1 MSSMT
6 KKDKVLAKVF
16 ESTDVKSVT
25 FSELKSA
32 LKAKGFHHD
41 RSNGDHD
48 IWINIGRDMTLNIQP
63 RKNDKKMSKPYQVRQ
78 LRELLSAKN

>member
-1 MSSMT
+1 MT

-16 ESTDVKSVT
+16 ESTDVTSVT
-25 FSELKSA
+25 FAELKAA

-41 RSNGDHD
+41 RSNGGHD
-48 IWINIGRDMTLNIQP
+48 IWINVDRDLSLNIQP
-63 RKNDKKMSKPYQVRQ
+63 RKNDKKMSKTYQVRQ